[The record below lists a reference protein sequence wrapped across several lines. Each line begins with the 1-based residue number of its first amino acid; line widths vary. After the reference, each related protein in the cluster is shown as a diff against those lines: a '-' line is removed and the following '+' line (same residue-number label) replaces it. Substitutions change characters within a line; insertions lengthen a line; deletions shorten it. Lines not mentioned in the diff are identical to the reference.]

1 MMRACT
7 VTAMM
12 LFLAAL
18 AWPAS
23 LSGDWKGSFDFQG
36 NSLSVVMHLTAKDAD
51 LTGRIEGLPTAP
63 ADIKDGKIDGDTVA
77 FWIEADYGGTIYKVV
92 FKGKVTGDE
101 IHFQFGT
108 EDGSW
113 GTEMVVKRV
122 VTQ

>member
-1 MMRACT
+1 MKRACT
-7 VTAMM
+7 VAALM

-23 LSGDWKGSFDFQG
+23 LSGEWKGAFDFQG
-36 NSLSVVMHLTAKDAD
+36 NSLSVVMHLTAKDAA
-51 LTGRIEGLPTAP
+51 LTGSIDGLPTTA
-63 ADIKDGKIDGDTVA
+63 AAVIKDGKIDGDTVT

-113 GTEMVVKRV
+113 GADLVVKRAS
-122 VTQ
+122 